1 MREFS
6 IGSFIDIGANLLEEQ
21 VSLLVEN
28 GHIFDFV
35 KGETIYRQ
43 GDSAQDICFLLSGQA
58 KSVLI
63 NSSGGECLLR
73 LHLSHSLMGLTALAT
88 SAVRDAEAIAIT
100 DGELVRI
107 KREKFQE
114 LLKKNPDFGI
124 YVVELL
130 VNRMS
135 DFHHRVGDF
144 LARNV
149 EQRLAH
155 SLLSLSRCDP
165 ENKIDGRRQPVC
177 LTHEELASLLNSRRP
192 TITSILNR
200 FMADG
205 LISKKGRNLHVIDA
219 ERLEHFLPRTW
230 E

>member
-6 IGSFIDIGANLLEEQ
+6 IGSFIDIGANLMKEQ
-21 VSLLVEN
+21 VNLLVEN
-28 GHIFDFV
+28 GHICGFV

-43 GDSAQDICFLLSGQA
+43 GERAQDVCFLLSGRA

-107 KREKFQE
+107 KRENFQR

-165 ENKIDGRRQPVC
+165 EKETGSGRQPVC

-192 TITSILNR
+192 TITAILNR
-200 FMADG
+200 FVADG
-205 LISKKGRNLHVIDA
+205 LISKNGRNLNVIDA